1 MFRASICTRKTIMT
15 NVLWAG
21 CRGERKGNLEGC
33 GFPCLL
39 GADDRRW
46 VREKTEQRF
55 EDKSSEL

>member
-1 MFRASICTRKTIMT
+1 MT

-33 GFPCLL
+33 GFPYLL
-39 GADDRRW
+39 GAEDKRQ